1 MSADRWSRWVNAHC
15 SLPVTHTYT
24 HMHVQ
29 QRLLLPFVSELIVMH
44 YRPPGCQ
51 SLCVCVLFVCVRTGE
66 RSIITD
72 RNNHY
77 RLSERVS
84 PAIKIGPTHWPNLFP
99 QTTAVH
105 VCFGLCV
112 SWRLCF
118 TCHSPTLSDQLTS
131 LVLMK
136 QTLISEITNCI
147 QLSAWTVFLVDF
159 SIKIT
164 AGGFSIIRKK
174 W

>member
-1 MSADRWSRWVNAHC
+1 MHIVVCRSH
-15 SLPVTHTYT
+15 THTYT
-24 HMHVQ
+24 HA
-29 QRLLLPFVSELIVMH
+29 
-44 YRPPGCQ
+44 RPTAAPPSLCFWAYCYALQASTVCQ
-51 SLCVCVLFVCVRTGE
+51 SLCMCVCVLFVCVRTGE

-118 TCHSPTLSDQLTS
+118 TCHSPSLSDQLTI

-164 AGGFSIIRKK
+164 AGGFCIIWKK